1 MGYEDVS
8 KAGTIRGTAE
18 GGREKRKKWL
28 RVPLQTCLPFRHAP
42 SPPLQTNLPQKG
54 FFLKEEELVHAGP
67 SKRYLAAGS
76 DHLAQQVSLFKTVL
90 NDIMKLLV
98 WKKYA

>member
-1 MGYEDVS
+1 MGATDLWVTRISARQEQF
-8 KAGTIRGTAE
+8 GELLRE
-18 GGREKRKKWL
+18 GGKSGRSGY
-28 RVPLQTCLPFRHAP
+28 VSPFRHA
-42 SPPLQTNLPQKG
+42 PLQTNLPQKG

-76 DHLAQQVSLFKTVL
+76 DHLAQQVSWFKTVL
-90 NDIMKLLV
+90 NDIMKLSV

>member
-8 KAGTIRGTAE
+8 KAGTIWGTAE
-18 GGREKRKKWL
+18 GGREKWKKWL
-28 RVPLQTCLPFRHAP
+28 RV
-42 SPPLQTNLPQKG
+42 PLQTNLPQKG

-76 DHLAQQVSLFKTVL
+76 DHLAQQVSWFKTVL
-90 NDIMKLLV
+90 NDIMKLSV